1 MEFNFITVDRA
12 AEILGVTEK
21 SVREFIAKGELKA
34 AKIGQWKIREEDLRD
49 FIEARSNRAIE
60 AFLHGEGEGEVE
72 GSLTI
77 CTIIDYYTDNPQSLT
92 EELMSHVNSELK
104 YTTSI
109 RWTYAWHQETGRA
122 RYTVWGPP
130 GFLARLLG
138 VLESYTAR
146 EKGEE
151 GK

>member
-49 FIEARSNRAIE
+49 FIGARSNRAIE
-60 AFLHGEGEGEVE
+60 AFLHGEGEVE

-77 CTIIDYYTDNPQSLT
+77 CTIIDYYTDNPQPLM
-92 EELMSHVNSELK
+92 EELMSQVNSELQH
-104 YTTSI
+104 TPTI

-122 RYTVWGPP
+122 RYTLWGPP
-130 GFLARLLG
+130 DFLARLLG
-138 VLESYTAR
+138 VVDRHR
-146 EKGEE
+146 EKETRTNGE
-151 GK
+151 